1 MVVNPLK
8 IIPAIDILGG
18 KCVRLSQGNYD
29 TEQVYHEN
37 PVEVAKKFEAA
48 GIKNLH
54 LIDLDGARSKQIMND
69 DILAKIAT
77 KTSLNIDF
85 GGGIKSTR
93 DAHIALDSGAA
104 KINVSS
110 IAVEN
115 RALFLEWLENFG
127 ADKIIL
133 SADCKN
139 RKISTRG
146 WTQTSEID
154 IIGFIREFESQ
165 GLKNVVCTDISK
177 DGMLQG
183 PSFELYR
190 QILAQTN
197 VNLIASGG
205 VRSIDDLKK
214 LESIGCA
221 GAIIG
226 KAIYEE
232 KIALG
237 QLSQL
242 C

>member
-1 MVVNPLK
+1 MK

-54 LIDLDGARSKQIMND
+54 LIDLDGARSKQVIND
-69 DILAKIAT
+69 DILAKIASET
-77 KTSLNIDF
+77 GLTIDF

-93 DAHIALDSGAA
+93 DVKVVFDSGAA

-115 RALFLEWLENFG
+115 RVLFLEWLENFG

-154 IIGFIREFESQ
+154 IIEFIREFESQ

-183 PSFELYR
+183 PSIELYR

-197 VNLIASGG
+197 VTLIASGG

-226 KAIYEE
+226 KAIYEG
-232 KIALG
+232 KITLG